1 MAAVMHEASYPPH
14 VDHPSQKSS
23 LAATSS
29 LVSPSLP
36 KPDDLDDP
44 ETKLRKIIEKEFG
57 PILINDGE
65 KSVLNQLA
73 FAAWFA
79 SKHQVAFRAMDGNLV
94 QYSDEQGVWRKAT
107 KHALIKQMAGM
118 LKELADEVKAPELL
132 AKRKNGLLKDLLH
145 LVCACRPFGEP
156 PAPMGHYLPVENGV
170 LDLSGKKVILR
181 NHAPEYW
188 ITEKIPF
195 CYNPSAKCE
204 RFLNELIRPA
214 LSNEDDVNSLQ
225 RDLGR
230 QLFAGNDAQ
239 TISILH
245 GEGGS
250 GKSVLLSIL
259 EFMLGLS
266 RVGHLR
272 SDHLNG
278 RFETH
283 GFHGKSTLVGKDVRP
298 DYLNNQGAA
307 VIKSLTGA
315 DRVQT
320 EQKYGGKHDL
330 RGTFFIIITANS
342 RLMIKL
348 QGDQSA
354 WRRRLVVYEF
364 SRKAPEKR
372 IPNFDQVL
380 LQEEGEG
387 ILAWLIAGFL
397 AHRQELREH
406 GKLKLTTQQQQRVD
420 DWLMESDA
428 LRAFATASIKSGSGT
443 ITVEEAWTAFCEF
456 ARARKWLIPRKQR
469 FHEDFPEVMYE
480 LFGVERDNHIRRLGV
495 EVRGYKGVQFIGEE
509 VQP

>member
-1 MAAVMHEASYPPH
+1 MSTEPPS
-14 VDHPSQKSS
+14 PSTQCSTSANISGDSS
-23 LAATSS
+23 LPEKQ
-29 LVSPSLP
+29 VCQ
-36 KPDDLDDP
+36 DDP
-44 ETKLRKIIEKEFG
+44 QQKLRKIIEDEFG

-79 SKHQVAFRAMDGNLV
+79 SKHQVAFRAMDGCLV
-94 QYSDEQGVWRKAT
+94 QYSDHEGVWRKAT

-145 LVCACRPFGEP
+145 LVCACRAFGEP
-156 PAPMGHYLPVENGV
+156 PAPMGKYLPVENGV
-170 LDLSGKKVILR
+170 LDLSGEETALR
-181 NHAPEYW
+181 SYNPEDW
-188 ITEKIPF
+188 FTEKIPF

-204 RFLNELIRPA
+204 RFLTELIRPA
-214 LSNEDDVNSLQ
+214 LSNEDDVNQLQ

-315 DRVQT
+315 DRIQT

-330 RGTFFIIITANS
+330 RGAFFIIITANS

-364 SRKAPEKR
+364 SRQAPEKR

-387 ILAWLIAGFL
+387 ILAWLIEGYL
-397 AHRQELREH
+397 AHRKELREH
-406 GKLKLTTQQQQRVD
+406 GTLKLTPEQQQRVD

-428 LRAFATASIKSGSGT
+428 LRAFAKENIKAGVGT
-443 ITVEEAWTAFCEF
+443 ITVEEVWTSFCEF
-456 ARARKWLIPRKQR
+456 ARRHQWTIPRKQN
-469 FHEDFPEVMYE
+469 FHQDFPAVMFE
-480 LFGVERDNHIRRLGV
+480 IFGVERDNHIRRNGV
-495 EVRGYKGVQFIGEE
+495 EVRGYRSVQFIKEE